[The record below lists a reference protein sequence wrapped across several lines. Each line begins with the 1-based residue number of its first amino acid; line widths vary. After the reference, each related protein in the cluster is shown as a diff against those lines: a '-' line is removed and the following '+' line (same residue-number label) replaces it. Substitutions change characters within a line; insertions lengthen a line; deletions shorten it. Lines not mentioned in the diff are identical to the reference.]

1 MDALVRVVCPE
12 IVRLATDVVASV
24 EVPVTTKV
32 LVVVLFVVVRLVIND
47 VTALRSVAKKL
58 DEVAFVLVR
67 FVIAPLVLVSVVA
80 VSAVADAVESTV

>member
-1 MDALVRVVCPE
+1 M
-12 IVRLATDVVASV
+12 VVASV
-24 EVPVTTKV
+24 LVPVTTKV
-32 LVVVLFVVVRLVIND
+32 LVVVLLVVVRLVMND

-80 VSAVADAVESTV
+80 VSAVADAVASTV